1 MTPPPSGTRRR
12 MLAAAAVA
20 AVNLCTLSAAREAL
34 AAPGAKTPLRFGVLP
49 IGGPRESVE
58 DWRPVLADMARFVGR
73 EVEGLAVSSY
83 DGMQHLME
91 QRRVDVAF
99 MSGTLAVKGVTQF
112 DMQVLAQLARRDGSS
127 GYRAVL
133 IVQDKG
139 PIVTVQDLI
148 SAPGKWRFSRGED
161 LSVSGYLVPEL
172 QFFAEKRILSDAH
185 FRAIKISNHQN
196 NALAVANDETDVATN
211 NTADLE
217 KFQERFPAE
226 FAKLR
231 VLWSSSEIPHGAI
244 LVRADL
250 AQNIKAR
257 LRQFL
262 LSYGRR
268 AGAEEERANLRRVH
282 DLAGFV
288 AADNSLLRPMV
299 DLEYRLAVRRAEN
312 AQWVS
317 DAAKQSRLAK
327 LRQENE
333 KNLRKLTAK

>member
-1 MTPPPSGTRRR
+1 MPSGSRRQLLAGTGLGLV
-12 MLAAAAVA
+12 MLVA
-20 AVNLCTLSAAREAL
+20 HGTPL
-34 AAPGAKTPLRFGVLP
+34 AAPGGKTPLRFGVLP
-49 IGGPRESVE
+49 IGGPKESVE
-58 DWRPVLADMARFVGR
+58 DWRPVLLDMARHVGR

-112 DMQVLAQLARRDGSS
+112 DMQVVAQLARRDGSS
-127 GYRAVL
+127 GYRSVL

-139 PIVTVQDLI
+139 PIATVQDLLNV
-148 SAPGKWRFSRGED
+148 PGKWRFARGED

-172 QFFAEKRILSDAH
+172 QFFAEKRIHSDAY
-185 FRAIKISNHQN
+185 FRSVKINNHQN

-217 KFQERFPAE
+217 KFQERFPTE
-226 FAKLR
+226 FTKLR
-231 VLWSSSEIPHGAI
+231 VIWSSSEIPHGAI
-244 LVRADL
+244 LARTDL
-250 AQNIKAR
+250 PAGVTTR

-268 AGAEEERANLRRVH
+268 PGAEEERANLRRVH

-288 AADNSLLRPMV
+288 PANNSLLRPMV

-317 DAAKQSRLAK
+317 DAAKNSRLAK
-327 LRQENE
+327 LREDYE
-333 KNLRKLTAK
+333 KNLRKLTTP